1 MISTPFLTDENTRRI
16 ARQFGTPVFVYD
28 QGILESQ
35 SRQVLGFSNAFG
47 LTVRYAMKAC
57 PTRAVLKVVTNAGL
71 QIDASSGHEVER
83 AFLAGIPAANIQ
95 LTAQQLPDNLK
106 ALVEKGML
114 FNACSIAQID
124 AFGLLF
130 PNRELSIRVNPG
142 LGSGH
147 SNRTNVGGPSAG
159 FGIWHEHLD
168 EAVAAGSRYGLR
180 FTRLHT
186 HIGSGSDPRVWQ
198 RVALMALDTCA
209 RLPEVKVLSLGGG
222 FKVGRMPG
230 EQTTDM
236 QEIGLLV
243 AEAFRSFAGRHGRQ
257 LHLEIEPGTYLVAS
271 AGALIARVIDIV
283 DTGRKGYQFIK
294 VDAGMTE
301 ILRPSLYGA
310 QHPIRVVSATS
321 DPLPGQE
328 LYVVVGHCCESGDV
342 LTPSPGNPEA
352 LDPRTLPKAR
362 IGDLLV
368 VGGAGAYCSAMAAKN
383 YNSFPEAPEVMILPD
398 GSIELIRKRQTLDQ
412 VLQNEVTPSRL

>member
-16 ARQFGTPVFVYD
+16 ARRFGTPVFVYD

-57 PTRAVLKVVTNAGL
+57 PTRAVLKVLSNAGL

-83 AFLAGIPAANIQ
+83 ALLAGIPAANIQ

-106 ALVEKGML
+106 ALVEKGTL

-147 SNRTNVGGPSAG
+147 SNRTNVGGPSAS
-159 FGIWHEHLD
+159 FGIWHEHLA

-198 RVALMALDTCA
+198 HVALMALDICA

-230 EQTTDM
+230 EPTTDM

-243 AEAFRSFAGRHGRQ
+243 AEAFRSFATQ
-257 LHLEIEPGTYLVAS
+257 S
-271 AGALIARVIDIV
+271 
-283 DTGRKGYQFIK
+283 
-294 VDAGMTE
+294 
-301 ILRPSLYGA
+301 
-310 QHPIRVVSATS
+310 
-321 DPLPGQE
+321 
-328 LYVVVGHCCESGDV
+328 
-342 LTPSPGNPEA
+342 
-352 LDPRTLPKAR
+352 
-362 IGDLLV
+362 
-368 VGGAGAYCSAMAAKN
+368 
-383 YNSFPEAPEVMILPD
+383 
-398 GSIELIRKRQTLDQ
+398 
-412 VLQNEVTPSRL
+412 